1 MILQE
6 EFKQSGDKDLLSDE
20 NTKIYKINLEDLFD
34 LNDMPLELIS
44 IYISEKGDELFFIID
59 GDKME
64 INELCDT
71 WDDRIRIFTII
82 NGNNP
87 VIQKLKYNII
97 QLIIYSNGTPDKNRE
112 GNLLISRKIIIKGDM
127 ENKNQISIDDDEAIE
142 LPFHMIP
149 ADAFSPDEEQVNL
162 LKKLLPKDDTILTL
176 LKAKHKKVNRKE
188 HEGIFDKSFENQDF
202 EKIKEWLES

>member
-6 EFKQSGDKDLLSDE
+6 EFKQSGYKDLLSEE

-112 GNLLISRKIIIKGDM
+112 GNLLIATFSYDSSRCV
-127 ENKNQISIDDDEAIE
+127 
-142 LPFHMIP
+142 F
-149 ADAFSPDEEQVNL
+149 
-162 LKKLLPKDDTILTL
+162 T
-176 LKAKHKKVNRKE
+176 R
-188 HEGIFDKSFENQDF
+188 
-202 EKIKEWLES
+202 